1 MHGFYGRFLQSAEQ
15 FPARLAAELQRT
27 SGGVEQ
33 LTYSELRHRAE
44 SVARWLRDSGMSP
57 GARCAILA
65 GNGPLWVAAYL
76 GVMAAGG
83 VSVPLDTAFNAHQVN
98 KLLWDSGATI
108 IFTDSKHLPLV
119 EKAVQETLVRIV
131 MIDGSG
137 EGRYSNLL
145 SMFQTAADGTASF
158 TPAERSTDDL
168 AVLMYTSGTTADP
181 KGVMLTHGNL
191 LAEAESV
198 FSFIHISER
207 DSILAVLPLFHA
219 LAQMANLLLPF
230 AAGARIVYIE
240 EMNTTELLRALS
252 ERNVTLFCCVP
263 QFFYLIHER
272 VMQEVARRGFF
283 ARLAFRAMMSSS
295 GAARRIGFGRLP
307 GKLFFAR
314 IHKLLGPNMRYLI
327 TGGSAF
333 DPKIGRD
340 FQRLGFNV
348 LQAYG
353 LTETSGAAT
362 ATPPKPNVLG
372 SVGRPLP
379 GVQVKI
385 IDPQPEEGVP
395 FPVGE
400 VAIAG
405 GIVMRG
411 YYNRADATA
420 AIIKDGWLL
429 SGDLGYLDPRGNLF
443 ITGRRKEMIVLSSGK
458 NIYPEE
464 IEAEYLKSPFIKE
477 ICVMGLTSRPGEPF
491 SERLHAVI
499 VPDFDVLRQR
509 GIVNAREVIR
519 FDVENLS
526 AELPGAKR
534 ILSFDLWPDLLPRT
548 TTRKLKR
555 FEIQRR
561 VQQQSEHSMAEA
573 AGITNE
579 EPSAEEA
586 LWISEPDVQRAI
598 AIIRSAS
605 KTKKPVQPSANL
617 ELDLGFDS
625 MERVELV
632 VALEQAFGVEVEDK
646 VISHVFTVRELVDT
660 MLHARE
666 LGGTAPET
674 PTGTEAS
681 GASPDAAS
689 SAEATHPK
697 SARPRESAAGWDT
710 VLAAPP
716 DDPAVSQALHTSVAF
731 TFLWF
736 IVARMLVL
744 FVRVVFGLKVSGREK
759 LPRKGPFILSP
770 NHQSFLDAPVVAGLM
785 PWRLFKDMFY
795 VGTSEI
801 FGKNPGGKIP
811 GGKSGAKTSGA
822 TAGPG
827 SPNGPMLAG
836 RGGGPGVRTFAGFN
850 PFYLLGRTF
859 KLVPVDPDSN
869 LVNAMRAGAYGLR
882 QGDNL
887 VLYPEGERSI
897 DGTPKRFK
905 KGAAIL
911 STHLQAPIVPV
922 ALEGFYQAWPRNQML
937 PRRARLRVRF
947 GDPIAPPPAPSSLDS
962 ARLIDAAAPAPPQS
976 AEDTYKQLTEKL
988 RNTVVEMW
996 ESLREKQDQPAP
1008 AGAGD

>member
-1 MHGFYGRFLQSAEQ
+1 MHGFYSRFLQSVEK
-15 FPARLAAELQRT
+15 FPDRVAAELQRT
-27 SGGVEQ
+27 SGAVEP
-33 LTYSELRHRAE
+33 LTYSELRHKAE
-44 SVARWLRDSGMSP
+44 SVARWLRESGMSP

-65 GNGPLWVAAYL
+65 ANHPLWVAAYL
-76 GVMAAGG
+76 GIMAAGA

-98 KLLWDSGATI
+98 KLLWDSGATL

-119 EKAVQETLVRIV
+119 EKAVAETLVRIV

-145 SMFQTAADGTASF
+145 GMFSSGPGNAGSPDRPGLPGWGGGF
-158 TPAERSTDDL
+158 TPAAIHDDDL

-191 LAEAESV
+191 LAETNAV
-198 FSFIHISER
+198 FSFISITER

-230 AAGARIVYIE
+230 AAGARIVYLE

-252 ERNVTLFCCVP
+252 ERNITLFCCVP
-263 QFFYLIHER
+263 QFFYLIHDR
-272 VMQEVARRGFF
+272 VMQEVKKRGFF
-283 ARLAFRAMMSSS
+283 ARTAFRAMMSLS
-295 GAARRIGFGRLP
+295 GAARKIGFGRLL

-314 IHKLLGPNMRYLI
+314 IHKLLGPKMRYLI

-340 FQRLGFNV
+340 FEKLGFNV

-353 LTETSGAAT
+353 LTETSGGAT
-362 ATPPKPNVLG
+362 ATPPNANVLG

-385 IDPQPEEGVP
+385 LDPQPAEGLP
-395 FPVGE
+395 QPVGE
-400 VAIAG
+400 VAIGG
-405 GIVMRG
+405 GIVMKG
-411 YYNRADATA
+411 YYNRPDATA

-429 SGDLGYLDPRGNLF
+429 SGDLGYLDPHGNLF

-464 IEAEYLKSPFIKE
+464 IEAQYMKSPFIKE
-477 ICVMGLTSRPGEPF
+477 ICVMGLTNRPGEPF

-499 VPDFDVLRQR
+499 VPNFDVLRER
-509 GIVNAREVIR
+509 KIVNAREVIR

-526 AELPGAKR
+526 AELPSTKR
-534 ILSFDLWPDLLPRT
+534 ILSFDLWPDPLPRT

-561 VQQQSEHSMAEA
+561 VISGERSTAAAGTSAVAEA
-573 AGITNE
+573 EGGGAVAE

-586 LWISEPDVQRAI
+586 VWLSDRDVQRAL
-598 AIIRSAS
+598 AIIRNAS
-605 KTKKPVQPSANL
+605 KTQKPVTPSSNM

-632 VALEQAFGVEVEDK
+632 VSLEQEFGVEVEDK
-646 VISHVFTVRELVDT
+646 VISHVYTVRELVDT
-660 MLHARE
+660 ILHARE
-666 LGGTAPET
+666 AAAAAVPNGAGATETSRGRAPSASGWDAVLAMP
-674 PTGTEAS
+674 PTGVDS
-681 GASPDAAS
+681 DAA
-689 SAEATHPK
+689 
-697 SARPRESAAGWDT
+697 
-710 VLAAPP
+710 
-716 DDPAVSQALHTSVAF
+716 AVSQALNTSVVF
-731 TFLWF
+731 TFIWF
-736 IVARMLVL
+736 VL
-744 FVRVVFGLKVSGREK
+744 TRLAGLMVRVFFGLSVSGQEK

-770 NHQSFLDAPVVAGLM
+770 NHQSFLDGPVVASLM

-801 FGKNPGGKIP
+801 FGKNIAFG
-811 GGKSGAKTSGA
+811 
-822 TAGPG
+822 
-827 SPNGPMLAG
+827 L
-836 RGGGPGVRTFAGFN
+836 
-850 PFYLLGRTF
+850 FYFLGRTL

-897 DGTPKRFK
+897 DGTPKKFK

-911 STHLQAPIVPV
+911 STHLQVPIVPV
-922 ALEGFYQAWPRNQML
+922 ALEGFYQAWPRTRKL
-937 PRRARLRVRF
+937 PRRARLHVRF
-947 GDPIAPPPAPSSLDS
+947 GDPIQPPASPNGAGRS
-962 ARLIDAAAPAPPQS
+962 P
-976 AEDTYKQLTEKL
+976 EETYKEVTETL
-988 RNTVVEMW
+988 RNRVVEMW
-996 ESLREKQDQPAP
+996 ESMRDKQDQPEAVV
-1008 AGAGD
+1008 ASD

>member
-1 MHGFYGRFLQSAEQ
+1 MHGFYSRFLESAEK
-15 FPARLAAELQRT
+15 FPERVAAELQRA
-27 SGGVEQ
+27 SSEGVRDGVSVDQ
-33 LTYSELRHRAE
+33 LTYAELRRKAE
-44 SVARWLRDSGMSP
+44 SVGRWLHDSGMSS

-65 GNGPLWVAAYL
+65 GNGPLWVTAYL

-108 IFTDSKHLPLV
+108 IFTDSKYLPVV
-119 EKAVQETLVRIV
+119 EKAVEETLVRIV

-145 SMFQTAADGTASF
+145 SMFQPQPGNTGQSGSDANF
-158 TPAERSTDDL
+158 TPAEINTDDL

-198 FSFIHISER
+198 FSLISVTER

-230 AAGARIVYIE
+230 AAGARIVYLE

-252 ERNVTLFCCVP
+252 ERNITLFCCVP

-272 VMQEVARRGFF
+272 VTQEVKKRGFF
-283 ARLAFRAMMSSS
+283 TRLAFRAMMFIS
-295 GAARRIGFGRLP
+295 GTAGRIGLGRFF

-314 IHKLLGPNMRYLI
+314 IHKLLGPKMRYLI

-333 DPKIGRD
+333 DPRIGRD
-340 FQRLGFNV
+340 LQKLGFNV

-353 LTETSGAAT
+353 LTETSGGAC
-362 ATPPKPNVLG
+362 ATPPKDNVLG
-372 SVGRPLP
+372 SVGQPLP
-379 GVQVKI
+379 GVLVKI
-385 IDPQPEEGVP
+385 VDPQPAEALP

-400 VAIAG
+400 IAIAG
-405 GIVMRG
+405 GIVMKG
-411 YYNRADATA
+411 YYNRPDATA
-420 AIIKDGWLL
+420 QVIKDGWLL
-429 SGDLGYLDPRGNLF
+429 TGDLGYLDPRGNVF

-464 IEAEYLKSPFIKE
+464 IEAHYQKSPFIKE

-509 GIVNAREVIR
+509 KIVNAREVIR

-526 AELPGAKR
+526 AELPSTKR
-534 ILSFDLWPDLLPRT
+534 ILSFDLWPDPLPRT
-548 TTRKLKR
+548 STRKLKR

-561 VQQQSEHSMAEA
+561 VEAGERSGEAETTSA
-573 AGITNE
+573 IGE

-586 LWISEPDVQRAI
+586 IWLSERDVQRAL
-598 AIIRSAS
+598 AIIRSAGKS
-605 KTKKPVQPSANL
+605 QKPVQPSSNL

-632 VALEQAFGVEVEDK
+632 VALEREFSVDVEDK
-646 VISHVFTVRELVDT
+646 VISQVYTVRELVDT
-660 MLHARE
+660 ILHARE
-666 LGGTAPET
+666 LLSKTAAR
-674 PTGTEAS
+674 AS
-681 GASPDAAS
+681 NAAGASPEDAGAAAS
-689 SAEATHPK
+689 RRPPESA
-697 SARPRESAAGWDT
+697 AAGWDA
-710 VLAAPP
+710 VLAA
-716 DDPAVSQALHTSVAF
+716 DPSGDADAASVNKTLHTSVVF
-731 TFLWF
+731 TFFWF
-736 IVARMLVL
+736 LLAKAALLLV
-744 FVRVVFGLKVSGREK
+744 RIVFGLSVSGREK

-770 NHQSFLDAPVVAGLM
+770 NHQSFLDGPVVAGLM

-801 FGKNPGGKIP
+801 FGKH
-811 GGKSGAKTSGA
+811 
-822 TAGPG
+822 
-827 SPNGPMLAG
+827 
-836 RGGGPGVRTFAGFN
+836 FAFGF
-850 PFYLLGRTF
+850 FHLLGRTL

-911 STHLQAPIVPV
+911 STHLQVPIVPV
-922 ALEGFYQAWPRNQML
+922 ALEGFYQAWPRNKTF
-937 PRRARLRVRF
+937 PRRSHLRVRF
-947 GDPIAPPPAPSSLDS
+947 GDPIAPPESIGNP
-962 ARLIDAAAPAPPQS
+962 
-976 AEDTYKQLTEKL
+976 EETYKQVTESL
-988 RNTVVEMW
+988 RTSVVQMW
-996 ESLREKQDQPAP
+996 ESLREKQDEPEP
-1008 AGAGD
+1008 VGIGD